1 MHKSISVKV
10 VAILLLV
17 LTVGQGV
24 GAYLFISSAR
34 NDFMGALH
42 ARMKRG
48 AKQNASILAE
58 PLVNYNTPLVTSFIT
73 ESLKD
78 GDISSIKV
86 IDKNGNTIKEGMVDR
101 GEREHFTLSEPILA
115 DGETVGTFKMVY
127 TAKTID
133 DSIRR
138 SRILIP
144 LYQLG
149 MLLVMASVLIW
160 LFRLYVKL
168 PVERLNKAIS
178 GITGGDLTVE
188 VPVLRD
194 DEIGT
199 IASGVRFL
207 VQRLRGTVARINTNS
222 DKVTKAVRQLND
234 TFDRVRHVIDSQ
246 NASTGEVSCAVR
258 DVAESQLLI
267 VTNTDDLLSLSNEN
281 LSSLLQMQGNSEE
294 IAGTTDD
301 LNKNL
306 QDSYSALTELAQS
319 AKGITHLA
327 DDAAS
332 FVSATSSSAEE
343 VYRSVKHA
351 ESLINESARISTATT
366 AIISEKGMVAIDE
379 VTDGMKRIGIFI
391 GSLMSAIENLGGR
404 SRDIGKILGVMEEV
418 TAQSRLLSLN
428 AQIIAAQ
435 AGENGKSF
443 AVVAEEMRLLSDK
456 AALSTQEIDTIV
468 KVIQHEIEQVVKE
481 THDSVDVVRDGET
494 VVGKTANVLM
504 EILET
509 SRQATDLA
517 KGIERASIEQTEGL
531 KHVVNSTEQV
541 RQKIDQV
548 NRATSEQEKGTAF
561 LLQALNPIKDAMVAT
576 KRGTEEQVKSTR
588 FISANIELAN
598 QKSYDI
604 ARASSNQQELNQR
617 VLEALEDVKR
627 MGSSTVEEVK
637 RLIPVVS
644 ALLEDMDALR
654 LEMSGF
660 TVTTTSVGAGDSG
673 GKWQSE
679 LNAPLPLV
687 PLETA

>member
-1 MHKSISVKV
+1 MQKSISIKV
-10 VAILLLV
+10 VTILLLV
-17 LTVGQGV
+17 LAVGQGV
-24 GAYLFISSAR
+24 GAYLFISSTR
-34 NDFMGALH
+34 NDFMEALH
-42 ARMKRG
+42 ARMRRG
-48 AKQNASILAE
+48 VKQNAGILAE
-58 PLVNYNTPLVTSFIT
+58 PVVNYNTPLVAAFIT

-78 GDISSIKV
+78 ADISAMKV
-86 IDKNGNTIKEGMVDR
+86 VDRNGNTVKEGMVDR
-101 GEREHFTLSEPILA
+101 GNREHFTLSEPITA
-115 DGETVGTFKMVY
+115 DGEPVGTVTVVY

-133 DSIRR
+133 DSMRM

-144 LYQLG
+144 FYQLG

-168 PVERLNKAIS
+168 PVERLNQAIS
-178 GITGGDLTVE
+178 GITGGDLTVQ
-188 VPVLRD
+188 VPVFRD

-199 IASGVRFL
+199 IATGVKFL
-207 VQRLRGTVARINTNS
+207 AQQLCGTVERINANS
-222 DKVTKAVRQLND
+222 DRVTKAVRQLNAA
-234 TFDRVRHVIDSQ
+234 FDRVRQVIDDQ

-258 DVAESQLLI
+258 DVADSQLLI
-267 VTNTDDLLSLSNEN
+267 ATNTDDLLSLSNEN

-294 IAGTTDD
+294 IAGITDD

-327 DDAAS
+327 DDVAS
-332 FVSATSSSAEE
+332 FISATSSSAEE

-351 ESLINESARISTATT
+351 ESLINESARISTETT
-366 AIISEKGMVAIDE
+366 TIISEKGIVAIAE
-379 VTDGMKRIGIFI
+379 VTDGMKRIGVFI
-391 GSLMSAIENLGGR
+391 DSLMRAIENLGGR

-468 KVIQHEIEQVVKE
+468 KVIQNEIEQVVKE

-494 VVGKTANVLM
+494 VVGKTAGVLM

-531 KHVVNSTEQV
+531 KHVVQSTEQV

-561 LLQALNPIKDAMVAT
+561 LLQALNPIKDAMVVT

-598 QKSYDI
+598 QKNYDI

-617 VLEALEDVKR
+617 VLDALDDVMH
-627 MGSSTVEEVK
+627 MGSSTVGEVK
-637 RLIPVVS
+637 MLIPVV
-644 ALLEDMDALR
+644 AAMLEDMDALR
-654 LEMSGF
+654 QEMAGF
-660 TVTTTSVGAGDSG
+660 TVTTTSAGACEMGEGCLHEATSTPSVA
-673 GKWQSE
+673 Q
-679 LNAPLPLV
+679 
-687 PLETA
+687 LETA